1 MSKLAVIRS
10 IAITWLCILIL
21 AVPLAM
27 AEEPTESFSVYTDKE
42 EYIVGEAVNVH
53 VIANA
58 IDPNETIT
66 VTDVI
71 AYDPANVSVAE
82 WHNLTIILT
91 DTTTPEYVG
100 TLIAESEGNYTVSAE
115 GWGCAWRLRC
125 RCRFRCRRWRR
136 PIPEV
141 PLGTIMAIVAFL
153 GATGVY
159 AVQKKHPK
167 KKRKK

>member
-1 MSKLAVIRS
+1 MSKLAAIRS

-27 AEEPTESFSVYTDKE
+27 ADEPTESFSVYTDKE

-82 WHNLTIILT
+82 
-91 DTTTPEYVG
+91 
-100 TLIAESEGNYTVSAE
+100 
-115 GWGCAWRLRC
+115 
-125 RCRFRCRRWRR
+125 
-136 PIPEV
+136 
-141 PLGTIMAIVAFL
+141 
-153 GATGVY
+153 
-159 AVQKKHPK
+159 
-167 KKRKK
+167 